1 MIISLYCLI
10 TSIAEGLPTV
20 YTYHL
25 VTTINSGNR
34 HFTSWAL
41 LSITKYFLE
50 TKNLIDQFR
59 LLSFLLVIQLP
70 KKSVTRNGGKTNK
83 QSSKNLIT
91 LIIKFKR
98 ANRNTYDYDL
108 VESAYKNMR
117 VISYAVKYKF
127 IGQNMRQRKQ

>member
-1 MIISLYCLI
+1 MIISLYCLV

-41 LSITKYFLE
+41 LSSTKYFLE

-70 KKSVTRNGGKTNK
+70 KKKKTK
-83 QSSKNLIT
+83 VGS
-91 LIIKFKR
+91 
-98 ANRNTYDYDL
+98 
-108 VESAYKNMR
+108 
-117 VISYAVKYKF
+117 
-127 IGQNMRQRKQ
+127 

>member
-1 MIISLYCLI
+1 M
-10 TSIAEGLPTV
+10 V
-20 YTYHL
+20 
-25 VTTINSGNR
+25 V
-34 HFTSWAL
+34 
-41 LSITKYFLE
+41 K
-50 TKNLIDQFR
+50 Q
-59 LLSFLLVIQLP
+59 
-70 KKSVTRNGGKTNK
+70 TNK
-83 QSSKNLIT
+83 QSNKNLIT

>member
-1 MIISLYCLI
+1 MIISLYCLV

-41 LSITKYFLE
+41 LSSTKYFLE

-70 KKSVTRNGGKTNK
+70 KKKKTKTKKKSVTRNGGKTNK
-83 QSSKNLIT
+83 QTNNQTKI
-91 LIIKFKR
+91 
-98 ANRNTYDYDL
+98 
-108 VESAYKNMR
+108 
-117 VISYAVKYKF
+117 
-127 IGQNMRQRKQ
+127 